1 MPRATSTST
10 EEKEVKKAPR
20 KRATPKAA
28 AAERKTTPRK
38 TTPRKTAA
46 KKPAART
53 TRKSPAKRK
62 VTTESVDDDMEEFDV
77 INGMEEEE
85 DVDEEV
91 SHKRSTRKAPTQ
103 FAEVQALKTSK
114 RNQYIVIALL
124 LIVGIG
130 ASAAVGL
137 SDPEA
142 GQINVAQAIKERNER
157 MANLVDVD
165 GPTVMAPTPSQLPD
179 GGFIGLR
186 PADPSAAPAPID
198 ASSTATSSDAGTDVA
213 SSTDEAGVPT
223 DEAAALQEQFATDT
237 ATTTVEAVE
246 STSQD
251 QLADG
256 NL

>member
-20 KRATPKAA
+20 KRAAPKAA
-28 AAERKTTPRK
+28 AAEKKVTPRK
-38 TTPRKTAA
+38 TTTRKAPA
-46 KKPAART
+46 KKPATRTT
-53 TRKSPAKRK
+53 TRKAPAKKK
-62 VTTESVDDDMEEFDV
+62 VVT
-77 INGMEEEE
+77 E
-85 DVDEEV
+85 DVEDQEEV
-91 SHKRSTRKAPTQ
+91 EELEEVEEVMPMRSTRKAPTQ
-103 FAEVQALKTSK
+103 FAQVQAMKASK

-186 PADPSAAPAPID
+186 PADPSVAPAPID

>member
-20 KRATPKAA
+20 KRAAPKSTTTEKKAA
-28 AAERKTTPRK
+28 PRK

-46 KKPAART
+46 KKAPVRT
-53 TRKSPAKRK
+53 TTRRSPAKRK
-62 VTTESVDDDMEEFDV
+62 PPTEPIDEVLEDNSVL
-77 INGMEEEE
+77 E
-85 DVDEEV
+85 DAEDIEEV
-91 SHKRSTRKAPTQ
+91 TNMRSTRKAPTQ

-114 RNQYIVIALL
+114 RNQYIVITLL
-124 LIVGIG
+124 LVLGVG

-186 PADPSAAPAPID
+186 PADPAAVPAPTD
-198 ASSTATSSDAGTDVA
+198 ATSTATSSDTGADVA
-213 SSTDEAGVPT
+213 SSTEEAAVPT
-223 DEAAALQEQFATDT
+223 DDAAALQEQYATDT
-237 ATTTVEAVE
+237 ATTTVEAVDPTLE
-246 STSQD
+246 D